1 MPTVPTYDGPQLRT
15 QALRPV
21 YQDTPDVSSGL
32 VAAGRALSNVG
43 QAFEQ
48 KAQRDAETEANDID
62 NKITAGWLEWN
73 AKNRNTYQGENV
85 GEYEVKAKEWWD
97 KAKETYAASA
107 SPLAQSKIG
116 IDLGRKR
123 NHAMASV
130 LGHIEN
136 EKTRFADDQAESSAQ
151 STIEF
156 GVDTGDTAGAAERVR
171 KIVAEKGA
179 RKGWTTEMV
188 QADQQRLLG
197 TMHLL
202 QITRMAEGNGT
213 TMGDA
218 AKARAYYEANKGE
231 IPAQV
236 QNRVEQVLKGEAD
249 NQFADQ
255 FAASVATKPLD
266 EQLAEASKIT
276 DQQRKQKTT
285 LAIKNNHAL
294 VAEADRQR
302 ESKAADDAWQMVG
315 QGRKVPERVLSQMNG
330 KSRVELQ
337 DYLTK
342 RAEHLATG
350 KVVKTDPAVLAKLL
364 DQQASD
370 PAKFAKEFRAEA
382 YAFKLSGTDLEQLS
396 KARATILNPKPDKDL
411 VSFNNKVTARVEMMG
426 ATGERHAE
434 KRGQFR
440 MAAQKEFE
448 AHFAANGKPPGPKEE
463 DMILDRLMIP
473 GKTWFGGD
481 SETYGESVA
490 TGKSFVPKISSSDR
504 SMIIQALQAEGVKAP
519 TDAQIMARFKLAKGI
534 K

>member
-32 VAAGRALSNVG
+32 VAAGRALGNVG
-43 QAFEQ
+43 EAIDQRM
-48 KAQRDAETEANDID
+48 QRDAEIEANDID

-73 AKNRNTYQGENV
+73 AKNRNNYQGEKV
-85 GEYEVKAKEWWD
+85 GEYEVKAQEWWD

-107 SPLAQSKIG
+107 SPLAQRKIG

-123 NHAMASV
+123 NQAMASV

-136 EKTRFADDQAESSAQ
+136 EKNRFADEQAESSAQ

-156 GVDTGDTAGAAERVR
+156 GVDTGDVAGAAARVR
-171 KIVAEKGA
+171 QIVAEKGA

-202 QITRMAEGNGT
+202 QITRMAEGDGT
-213 TMGDA
+213 NMGDA

-255 FAASVATKPLD
+255 FAASVATKPFD

-276 DQQRKQKTT
+276 DQQRKQKTL
-285 LAIKNNHAL
+285 LAIKNNQAM
-294 VAEADRQR
+294 VAEAQRQR
-302 ESKAADDAWQMVG
+302 ESRAADEAWQLVG
-315 QGRKVPERVLSQMNG
+315 QRRKVPERVLAQMDG

-342 RAEHLATG
+342 RAEHAATG
-350 KVVKTDPAVLAKLL
+350 KAVKTDPMVLAKLL
-364 DQQASD
+364 DLQASN
-370 PAKFAKEFRAEA
+370 PQQFAKEFRAEA
-382 YAFKLSGTDLEQLS
+382 YAFQLSGTDLEQLS
-396 KARATILNPKPDKDL
+396 KARAALLNPKPEKDL

-448 AHFAANGKPPGPKEE
+448 AYFAANGKAPGPKEE
-463 DMILDRLMIP
+463 DAILDRLQIP

-481 SETYGESVA
+481 SETYAESVA

-504 SMIIQALQAEGVKAP
+504 SMVIQALQAEGVKNP
-519 TDAQIMARFKLAKGI
+519 TDEQIMARFKLAKGI